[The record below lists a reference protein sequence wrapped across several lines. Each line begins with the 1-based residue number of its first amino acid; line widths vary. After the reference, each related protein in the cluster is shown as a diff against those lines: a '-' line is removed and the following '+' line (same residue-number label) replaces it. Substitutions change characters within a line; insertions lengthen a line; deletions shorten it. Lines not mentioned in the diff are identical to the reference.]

1 MLKQWLRKWLGIDDD
16 KASNE
21 TFNMAT
27 QCHINTM
34 DNRLNKRIAELD
46 NLTRMDADVGCRGE
60 CTIILTGVYQGKAYV
75 QYYDVDTYQFK
86 GLVEQ
91 MRYENKQHLIRTVDA
106 PRGFKGWFNL

>member
-1 MLKQWLRKWLGIDDD
+1 MLKQWLRKWLGIEDD
-16 KASNE
+16 KISNQ

-27 QCHINTM
+27 QSYVNSM
-34 DNRLNKRIAELD
+34 DKRIAELD

-60 CTIILTGVYQGKAYV
+60 STIILTGVYQGKAYV
-75 QYYDVDTYQFK
+75 QYYDLDTYQFK
-86 GLVEQ
+86 SLVEQ